1 MNNRART
8 TIVMAL
14 MAGGFGGLAFGQTT
28 ANRDE
33 TDQFNQR
40 YGVVIQDNIFLRQR
54 GQRPVE
60 PTTRPAPP
68 PRTIEQS
75 LMLTGVVF
83 EDGQVRA
90 YFENLSGGAPVRV
103 SPGESIGKGVVT
115 EIAIDA
121 VAYLDSQGR
130 SRWVEIGHD
139 LTGASVAVETSA
151 PRDASSPTTA
161 TAGGKPA
168 EQDQAATDP
177 AALSTLERLRQNRQ
191 RIINRNP

>member
-1 MNNRART
+1 MART
-8 TIVMAL
+8 TILMAL
-14 MAGGFGGLAFGQTT
+14 MAALCGTEVSGQTPE
-28 ANRDE
+28 NRDE

-54 GQRPVE
+54 GQRTVE
-60 PTTRPAPP
+60 PTTRPAAP

-139 LTGASVAVETSA
+139 LTGASVVV
-151 PRDASSPTTA
+151 DATPAGASSSPTTA